1 MQLTNSFVI
10 PVTPD
15 RAWPLLLDVERIAP
29 CLPGAT
35 LTEVIDPRS
44 FKGKAT
50 VKVGPVSLSFDGAAR
65 LVDVDDAA
73 RTALLEAKGNDSKGR
88 GGAQAEARFALV
100 PEGTGT
106 RVTVTTQLAMNGA
119 VAQYGRASGL
129 MQEIANQLVT
139 QFATNLA
146 AQLEATPIDAAA
158 EPGAAPKAT
167 APTPAAAKP
176 ISGIGL
182 LLASLRAIIGR
193 WLGRSADGKP

>member
-1 MQLTNSFVI
+1 MQLTNSFAI
-10 PVTPD
+10 PVPPD

-88 GGAQAEARFALV
+88 GGAQAEARFALT

-139 QFATNLA
+139 QFAANLA
-146 AQLEATPIDAAA
+146 AQLETAPAAGATPG
-158 EPGAAPKAT
+158 PGAT
-167 APTPAAAKP
+167 APAPNA

-182 LLASLRAIIGR
+182 LMASLRAIIGR
-193 WLGRSADGKP
+193 WFGRGADGKP

>member
-1 MQLTNSFVI
+1 MQLTNSFAI
-10 PVTPD
+10 PVPPD

-35 LTEVIDPRS
+35 LTEVVDPRS

-88 GGAQAEARFALV
+88 GGAQAEARFALT

-146 AQLEATPIDAAA
+146 AQLETAPAADTTSA
-158 EPGAAPKAT
+158 PGAAA
-167 APTPAAAKP
+167 PAANA

-182 LLASLRAIIGR
+182 LMASLRAIIGR
-193 WLGRSADGKP
+193 WFGRGADGKP

>member
-1 MQLTNSFVI
+1 MDLTNSFVV
-10 PVTPD
+10 PVAPD

-35 LTEVIDPRS
+35 LTEMIDPRS
-44 FKGKAT
+44 FKGRAT
-50 VKVGPVSLSFDGAAR
+50 VKVGPVSLTFEGQAK

-73 RTALLEAKGNDSKGR
+73 HTARLEARGNDAKGR

-100 PEGTGT
+100 PEGDGT
-106 RVTVTTQLAMNGA
+106 RVTVTTHLVMNGA

-146 AQLEATPIDAAA
+146 AQLDHQHPDGAAA
-158 EPGAAPKAT
+158 VAPVNS
-167 APTPAAAKP
+167 
-176 ISGIGL
+176 ISGLGLIG
-182 LLASLRAIIGR
+182 ASLRAIIAR
-193 WLGRSADGKP
+193 WVARLTGPRS

>member
-10 PVTPD
+10 PVPPD

-35 LTEVIDPRS
+35 LTEVVDPRS

-88 GGAQAEARFALV
+88 GGAQAEARFALT

-146 AQLEATPIDAAA
+146 AQLETAPAADTTSA
-158 EPGAAPKAT
+158 PGAAA
-167 APTPAAAKP
+167 PAANA

-182 LLASLRAIIGR
+182 LMASLRAIIGR
-193 WLGRSADGKP
+193 WFGRGADGKP